1 MGRIRMIAMVAAM
14 TAVSAGC
21 TSKTRPSSAG
31 GDAFSGSWVV
41 RWCDESRSEEDCGG
55 FWLTLVQK
63 GRHVCGE
70 YDGAW
75 MNLTQVDEGRVTGVV
90 HGDSATLRVRSN
102 RNQALVEAEVRRIGN
117 SLHWKQGDTIEPGGS
132 DVAIIANQEIL
143 EDAGE
148 GQLRAPEECNL

>member
-1 MGRIRMIAMVAAM
+1 MTPRFLSRKASAGSMDPHRPEAWSAGMRWIWTIAMVAAM

-21 TSKTRPSSAG
+21 ASKTRPSSAG
-31 GDAFSGSWVV
+31 GDAFSGSWAV
-41 RWCDESRSEEDCGG
+41 RWCDETRSEEDCGG

-90 HGDSATLRVRSN
+90 HGDSATLRSEERRVGN
-102 RNQALVEAEVRRIGN
+102 R
-117 SLHWKQGDTIEPGGS
+117 
-132 DVAIIANQEIL
+132 
-143 EDAGE
+143 AG
-148 GQLRAPEECNL
+148 